1 MDRKLHNRK
10 SIRLQGYDYT
20 HAGLYFV
27 TICTQNREHLFGK
40 INDGQLILNDPGK
53 MIEIEWL
60 KLTDRFKNI
69 RLHEYMVMPNHFHA
83 ILEIVGATLVVDP
96 DDKITPTGNGQP
108 QGIAPTG
115 NGQGIA
121 PTGNGQGI
129 APTGNGQPQGIAP
142 TGNGQPQGIAP
153 TGNGQPQG
161 IAPTGNG
168 QPQGIAPTEM
178 VGATLVVDHD
188 DKIPPTIQNGKTL
201 GEMVGSFKSI
211 TTVEYIH
218 GVKTNNWKCFDG
230 KLWQRNYWEHI
241 IRNKMAHQRIAQYI
255 IDNPIKWEKDKLNNR
270 DGNMV
275 MEPSADYGNE
285 NWNNI
290 L

>member
-20 HAGLYFV
+20 QAGLYFV

-40 INDGQLILNDPGK
+40 IYDGQLILNEPGK
-53 MIEIEWL
+53 MIEIEWS

-96 DDKITPTGNGQP
+96 DDKI
-108 QGIAPTG
+108 APST
-115 NGQGIA
+115 
-121 PTGNGQGI
+121 
-129 APTGNGQPQGIAP
+129 
-142 TGNGQPQGIAP
+142 
-153 TGNGQPQG
+153 
-161 IAPTGNG
+161 
-168 QPQGIAPTEM
+168 
-178 VGATLVVDHD
+178 
-188 DKIPPTIQNGKTL
+188 QNGKTL

-211 TTVEYIH
+211 TTVAYIH

>member
-1 MDRKLHNRK
+1 MYRKLHNRK

-20 HAGLYFV
+20 QAGLYFV

-40 INDGQLILNDPGK
+40 INDGELILNEPGK

-69 RLHEYMVMPNHFHA
+69 RLHENVVMPNHIHA

-96 DDKITPTGNGQP
+96 DDRIPPTE
-108 QGIAPTG
+108 
-115 NGQGIA
+115 
-121 PTGNGQGI
+121 
-129 APTGNGQPQGIAP
+129 NGQPQGIAP
-142 TGNGQPQGIAP
+142 TGNGQPQGIAL

-178 VGATLVVDHD
+178 VGATLAVDPD
-188 DKIPPTIQNGKTL
+188 DKIAPTTLNGKTL

-211 TTVEYIH
+211 TTVAYIH

-241 IRNKMAHQRIAQYI
+241 IRNEMAHQRIAQYI

>member
-1 MDRKLHNRK
+1 MNRKLHNRK

-20 HAGLYFV
+20 QAGLYFV

-40 INDGQLILNDPGK
+40 INDGQLILNEPGK
-53 MIEIEWL
+53 MIEIEWS

-96 DDKITPTGNGQP
+96 DDKI
-108 QGIAPTG
+108 A
-115 NGQGIA
+115 
-121 PTGNGQGI
+121 
-129 APTGNGQPQGIAP
+129 
-142 TGNGQPQGIAP
+142 
-153 TGNGQPQG
+153 
-161 IAPTGNG
+161 
-168 QPQGIAPTEM
+168 
-178 VGATLVVDHD
+178 
-188 DKIPPTIQNGKTL
+188 PTIQNGKTL

-211 TTVEYIH
+211 TTVAYIH
-218 GVKTNNWKCFDG
+218 GIKTNNWKCFDG

-241 IRNKMAHQRIAQYI
+241 IRNEMAHQRIAQYI

-270 DGNMV
+270 DDNRV